1 MGWQV
6 RPLAEIA
13 DCCLGK
19 MLDKQKNRG
28 EPRPYLRNVNVR
40 WFEFD
45 LSDLLEMP
53 FETSERER
61 YSVRKGDLVVC
72 EGGYPGRCAIW
83 EDDEPVFFQKALH
96 RVRCHE
102 PERAKWV
109 QYFLW
114 MSDADDSLRSHF
126 TGSGIQHLTGQA
138 LARLKIPLPP
148 LEEQRRI
155 VAVLDD
161 AFAAIATAT
170 ANAEKNRA
178 NAREFF
184 EALLRDL
191 LFDTDG
197 KMTSMGNVTDM
208 KVGFAFKSHGYT
220 ADADGIRL
228 IRGDNIVQG
237 RFRWDDVKRWPR
249 ANAVEYADYRL
260 EVGDVILAMDRTW
273 VKAGL
278 KFAVIGPDDVPS
290 LLVQR
295 VARLRANI
303 ATTNDYVSLQIAS
316 APFTDYVLD
325 IQTGLGVPHIS
336 GKQIADF
343 RFVLPNRTKQDE
355 IVRIAK
361 EAKAACEGLVSAYDR
376 KLLQLANLKQ
386 SLLHRAFSG
395 ELTSNPTAVVAVNDN
410 FATPE
415 FAAKIVAFAYERHV
429 AENRVRNFG
438 TVKAEK
444 ILHMV

>member
-1 MGWQV
+1 MKAGWQV

-28 EPRPYLRNVNVR
+28 ERQPYLRNVNVR

-45 LSDLLEMP
+45 LSDVLEMP
-53 FETSERER
+53 FEANERER
-61 YSVRKGDLVVC
+61 YSVRKGDLVIC
-72 EGGYPGRCAIW
+72 EGGYPGRCAVW
-83 EDDEPVFFQKALH
+83 EDEEPIFFQKALH

-114 MSDADDSLRSHF
+114 MSDADGSLRSHF
-126 TGSGIQHLTGQA
+126 TGSGIQHFTGQA

-155 VAVLDD
+155 VAVLDE

-170 ANAEKNRA
+170 ANAEKNLA
-178 NAREFF
+178 NARELF
-184 EALLRDL
+184 EALLRESL
-191 LFDTDG
+191 ADTDG
-197 KMTSMGNVTDM
+197 EETSLGEVTDM
-208 KVGFAFKSHGYT
+208 KVGFAFKSNGYT
-220 ADADGIRL
+220 AEADSIRL

-249 ANAVEYADYRL
+249 ANADEYAEYRL
-260 EVGDVILAMDRTW
+260 EVGDVLLAMDRTW

-278 KFAVIGPDDVPS
+278 KFTVVGPDDVPS

-295 VARLRANI
+295 VARLRARS
-303 ATTNDYVSLQIAS
+303 ATSSDYVALQIAS
-316 APFTDYVLD
+316 AAFTDYVLD

-343 RFVLPNRTKQDE
+343 RFILPDRAKQDD
-355 IVRIAK
+355 IVRKAKVAK
-361 EAKAACEGLVSAYDR
+361 ETCEGLACAYER
-376 KLLQLANLKQ
+376 KLLQLTALKH
-386 SLLHRAFSG
+386 SLLHRAFTG
-395 ELTSNPTAVVAVNDN
+395 QLTAAM
-410 FATPE
+410 PE
-415 FAAKIVAFAYERHV
+415 SLAA
-429 AENRVRNFG
+429 
-438 TVKAEK
+438 
-444 ILHMV
+444 